1 MALPTHCRRARL
13 RLTTAKLIPYTT
25 VKPLS
30 SFLTPP
36 PSTAVT
42 TKPSRLSLLSFDVG
56 DDDGITMALPTHCRR
71 ARFRLTTPK
80 LIPYTTVKFVSGL
93 SILSAHLCL
102 KLQDF
107 LFIDH
112 SPPTIDS
119 N

>member
-13 RLTTAKLIPYTT
+13 WLTTA
-25 VKPLS
+25 
-30 SFLTPP
+30 
-36 PSTAVT
+36 
-42 TKPSRLSLLSFDVG
+42 
-56 DDDGITMALPTHCRR
+56 
-71 ARFRLTTPK
+71 K

-107 LFIDH
+107 LFTDH
-112 SPPTIDS
+112 TPPTIDS